1 MLYEYIWKGGPDRV
15 KRDILAQRYD
25 KGGLVDVER
34 FNAALKLSWI
44 KRFFT
49 NMDVWSGPLKRL
61 TLQNPLIWQVGSGL
75 SLKTN
80 NPFWDDVLKA
90 WDLFRL
96 KIQLK
101 YSEDFVNEPLWY
113 NPKCNT
119 GELLIQNWFRKVV
132 RNVRDLLNG
141 KGQVLNFQEFKEKY
155 NVKGTLLDYE
165 RVLHCIPNEW
175 LNRVDMVEEYTP
187 RIEKALKTHGENDI
201 NCHGKVRNARNFNL
215 YNSKL
220 ITDF

>member
-1 MLYEYIWKGGPDRV
+1 M
-15 KRDILAQRYD
+15 
-25 KGGLVDVER
+25 VDVER
-34 FNAALKLSWI
+34 FNAALKLSLI

-49 NMDVWSGPLKRL
+49 NMDVWSEPLKRL

-113 NPKCNT
+113 NVIQESYSYKT
-119 GELLIQNWFRKVV
+119 GLEMECAMSGTSLM
-132 RNVRDLLNG
+132 
-141 KGQVLNFQEFKEKY
+141 EKDKY
-155 NVKGTLLDYE
+155 
-165 RVLHCIPNEW
+165 
-175 LNRVDMVEEYTP
+175 
-187 RIEKALKTHGENDI
+187 
-201 NCHGKVRNARNFNL
+201 
-215 YNSKL
+215 
-220 ITDF
+220 